1 MMLYVRFMVR
11 KLKTLGTAGSC
22 SSSVTESTFAHAQVE
37 EYAFTKWGGP
47 EALDAEWDKRTN
59 QKKEKKDKQFKEKL
73 KGKACRQVALRCISV
88 LR

>member
-1 MMLYVRFMVR
+1 
-11 KLKTLGTAGSC
+11 
-22 SSSVTESTFAHAQVE
+22 
-37 EYAFTKWGGP
+37 
-47 EALDAEWDKRTN
+47 LDAEWDKRTN